1 MGVEDAACVSI
12 NRVANF
18 DRAVDTVDRSHG
30 YSISASFDPMK
41 SAIFADRSA
50 DINQTAG

>member
-18 DRAVDTVDRSHG
+18 DRAVDRPLG
-30 YSISASFDPMK
+30 NSISASFDQIK
-41 SAIFADRSA
+41 SAISADSSA